1 MVYFS
6 FSNIFQVRDGGSM
19 RDPVVTIN
27 SSTTQLLS
35 RTNYLWIRFVSTV
48 NKTANLKAS
57 NATTFSFSLN
67 YTTHSEYFF
76 DCIIYAEFA
85 SLAQW
90 FEQVNFHVKVGEPF
104 QLCLIL
110 VVAFMS

>member
-1 MVYFS
+1 MLYVAYFS

-35 RTNYLWIRFVSTV
+35 RTNYLWIRFVYTV
-48 NKTANLKAS
+48 NKTANLKTS

-67 YTTHSEYFF
+67 YTTHSEYYFLL
-76 DCIIYAEFA
+76 A
-85 SLAQW
+85 SYNRVFPDL
-90 FEQVNFHVKVGEPF
+90 
-104 QLCLIL
+104 LLIK
-110 VVAFMS
+110 